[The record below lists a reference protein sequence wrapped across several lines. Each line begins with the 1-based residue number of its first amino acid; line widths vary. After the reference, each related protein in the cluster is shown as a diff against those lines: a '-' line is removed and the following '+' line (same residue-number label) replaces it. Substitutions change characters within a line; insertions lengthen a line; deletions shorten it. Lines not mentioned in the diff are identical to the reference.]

1 MKPRSVLAREPN
13 RPLEIEEV
21 DLGGLNAGLRLIGPE
36 TCARAVPPATGR
48 TTHHRIDAAFDPQD
62 AGGARRPVV
71 YDRPQACMFTNSLPG
86 KVIMRFA
93 RVQNVVR
100 FRAVAKLPSLCPSA
114 TVDAVEICVHAACET
129 AGTALKGVRDM
140 LARVMAVVMRSPP
153 IALSGQI
160 RFLLVT
166 DLAADHLVD
175 EQAR

>member
-1 MKPRSVLAREPN
+1 MKPRSVLARDPN

-36 TCARAVPPATGR
+36 TCARAVPPAAGR

-86 KVIMRFA
+86 KAIMRFA

-100 FRAVAKLPSLCPSA
+100 FRAV
-114 TVDAVEICVHAACET
+114 
-129 AGTALKGVRDM
+129 
-140 LARVMAVVMRSPP
+140 VMRSPP

-160 RFLLVT
+160 RLLLVT
-166 DLAADHLVD
+166 DLAADHLAHG
-175 EQAR
+175 QAR